1 MAGYPDIQT
10 AVFDVILKLTNYTT
24 ANLSQYDLRILGVG
38 NQRNIILRRG
48 NSGTSQSGQQDIIG
62 GNNRRYVRRDDWVVR
77 IELYVPIIESVL
89 EARSNIGADMQEI
102 LDHMDT
108 WPALDQ
114 TSGVLGTGADTPAEP
129 EEWIVGDTRYFR
141 QVMELTVEEHAEVL
155 VNETVHGLIF
165 RYGASG
171 SLYGTAVY
179 A

>member
-10 AVFDVILKLTNYTT
+10 AVLNVILKLANYTS
-24 ANLSQYDLRILGVG
+24 ANTSEYDLRILGVG

-48 NSGTSQSGQQDIIG
+48 NSGTSQSGQQDIVDG
-62 GNNRRYVRRDDWVVR
+62 QFTYVRRDDWVVR

-102 LDHMDT
+102 LDQMDL

-114 TSGVLGTGADTPAEP
+114 TPGVLGTGADTPGEP
-129 EEWIVGDTRYFR
+129 EEWLVGDTRWFR
-141 QVMELTVEEHAEVL
+141 QVMELTVEEHAQVL

-165 RYGASG
+165 RYGNSD